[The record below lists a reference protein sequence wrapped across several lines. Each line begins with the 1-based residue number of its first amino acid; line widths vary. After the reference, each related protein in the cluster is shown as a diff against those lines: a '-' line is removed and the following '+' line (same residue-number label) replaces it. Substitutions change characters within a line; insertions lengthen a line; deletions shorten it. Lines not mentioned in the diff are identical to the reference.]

1 MSKLRS
7 IMRITIKLGVIV
19 LLGLAVYGCAG
30 KPSGPA
36 KPEFDTIEFDF
47 GKIPQGAT
55 VSHIFQLKNTGGD
68 SVVVQNVRTNCGC
81 TKAPIEKTVAYAG
94 ETIPIELRFNSRG
107 YRGKSTK
114 SANVNLFIA
123 EQNTPAFRLSFSTF
137 TDTTSSPFE
146 SGELG
151 ASPFKIEFSDSTEYV
166 DITVKNFIA
175 AKREVVVVD
184 YQPERVKLS
193 WTKKSIAPKG
203 EETLRVTRLAE
214 AKGIIA
220 SITLEMVDHPN
231 TRITIPISEFVGHG
245 SVRTGRSVSRPV
257 NPPTEKNPWRPDK

>member
-1 MSKLRS
+1 MKT
-7 IMRITIKLGVIV
+7 TIKWVFVV
-19 LLGLAVYGCAG
+19 LIGLAVYGCAG

-55 VSHIFQLKNTGGD
+55 VSHIYQLTNLGGD
-68 SVVVQNVRTNCGC
+68 SIVVQNVRTNCGC

-114 SANVNLFIA
+114 SANVNLFIE

-137 TDTTSSPFE
+137 TDTTSTPFE
-146 SGELG
+146 TGELG
-151 ASPFKIEFSDSTEYV
+151 ASPYKIEFNDSLEYV
-166 DITVKNFIA
+166 DITLTNFVA
-175 AKREVVVVD
+175 AKREIRVVD
-184 YQPERVKLS
+184 YQPERVKLA

-203 EETLRVTRLAE
+203 EEILRVTRIAD
-214 AKGIIA
+214 AKGIVA
-220 SITLEMVDHPN
+220 SITLEMTDHPN
-231 TRITIPISEFVGHG
+231 TRITIPISEYVAQG

-257 NPPTEKNPWRPDK
+257 NPPSEKTPWQPDK